1 MTGTERR
8 SQIIRILSDSEA
20 PVSGTNLAGQLGVS
34 RQVIVQDIAL
44 LRANGSDIFSTN
56 VGYLLQKNKLAERVF
71 KVFHSDDEEQEA
83 LELVVDLGGIVKDVF
98 VYHKVY
104 GVVRADMNIR
114 SRKDIQTY
122 MGKLSSGKSSSLLNI
137 TSGYHY
143 HTIQA
148 DSEET
153 LDLIFDTLNERGFLA
168 QLQDYEPINFWENGQ
183 ANSSKNL

>member
-1 MTGTERR
+1 MTGNDRR
-8 SQIIRILSDSEA
+8 SQIIQMLSDSDT
-20 PVSGTNLAGQLGVS
+20 PISGTNLARKLGVS

-56 VGYLLQKNKLAERVF
+56 LGYLLQKDVLVERVF
-71 KVFHSDDEEQEA
+71 KVYHSNDEEEEA
-83 LELVVDLGGIVKDVF
+83 LEMVVDLGGIIKDVF

-104 GVVRADMNIR
+104 GIVRADMNIR
-114 SRKDIQTY
+114 SRKDIRTY
-122 MGKLSSGKSSSLLNI
+122 MDKLSSGKSSSLLNI

-153 LDLIFDTLNERGFLA
+153 LDQIFHALNERGFLA
-168 QLQDYEPINFWENGQ
+168 QLQDYEPINFWENDI
-183 ANSSKNL
+183 SSS